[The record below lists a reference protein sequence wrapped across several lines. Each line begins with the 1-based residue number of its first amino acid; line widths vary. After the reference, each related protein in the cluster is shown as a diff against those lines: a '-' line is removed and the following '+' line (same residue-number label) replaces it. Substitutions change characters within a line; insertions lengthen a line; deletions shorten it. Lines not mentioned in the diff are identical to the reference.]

1 MTVAEKKKMLLDK
14 AAEGY
19 GFEDLI
25 TVVEVLRSEEGC
37 PWDREQD
44 HKSIRRDFIEET
56 YEVIEAIDTEDP
68 KLLREELGDVLL
80 QVTFHAQIE
89 TEKGV
94 FNIGDVANDI
104 CVKLIHRHPHVF
116 GSVVAETSEAVL
128 DNWDKIKVKEKH
140 RDTLTS
146 QLNAIPKQLPAL
158 MRAQKVGKKVSFFD
172 FADADEVMAKLYEE
186 SNEVKSAIASAD
198 AAAIEE
204 EVGDLLFTAV
214 SLARKLGVN
223 AEEALGRATDKFID
237 RFSKLE
243 AEAEKENMDIR
254 AMSMAELD
262 AIWDRIKHG

>member
-1 MTVAEKKKMLLDK
+1 
-14 AAEGY
+14 
-19 GFEDLI
+19 
-25 TVVEVLRSEEGC
+25 
-37 PWDREQD
+37 
-44 HKSIRRDFIEET
+44 
-56 YEVIEAIDTEDP
+56 
-68 KLLREELGDVLL
+68 
-80 QVTFHAQIE
+80 
-89 TEKGV
+89 
-94 FNIGDVANDI
+94 
-104 CVKLIHRHPHVF
+104 
-116 GSVVAETSEAVL
+116 VVAETSEAVL
-128 DNWDKIKVKEKH
+128 DNWDKIKVEEKH

-237 RFSKLE
+237 RFSRLE
-243 AEAEKENMDIR
+243 AETEKQGADIR
-254 AMSMAELD
+254 EMSMSELD
-262 AIWDRIKHG
+262 AIWDRIKHN

>member
-1 MTVAEKKKMLLDK
+1 MKTQKEKIEYLAKKGDGYTFDDLCLLTD
-14 AAEGY
+14 
-19 GFEDLI
+19 
-25 TVVEVLRSEEGC
+25 VLRGEGGC
-37 PWDREQD
+37 PWDREQT
-44 HKSIRRDFIEET
+44 HKSIRKDLIEET
-56 YEVIEAIDTEDP
+56 YEVIEAIDNEDP
-68 KLLREELGDVLL
+68 VLMQEELGDLLL

-89 TEKGV
+89 KEEGKAGIDGV
-94 FNIGDVANDI
+94 VNDI

-128 DNWDKIKVKEKH
+128 DNWDKIKVEEKH

-198 AAAIEE
+198 AAAIDE

-237 RFSKLE
+237 RFSRLE
-243 AEAEKENMDIR
+243 AETEKQGADIR
-254 AMSMAELD
+254 EMSMSELD
-262 AIWDRIKHG
+262 AIWDRIKHN